1 MDRRESLKLLL
12 AGGLGSGLLATASC
26 TPEEKADLETL
37 IGEYGRTPEEKVVDE
52 KLMAERFFTD
62 KELATIAILSDI
74 ILPADESSGS
84 ATDAGVP
91 DFIEFMVKDA
101 PSFKTPLRGG
111 LMWLDAESRK
121 RFGRDFAEVTDAE
134 KMAIVDDIAWPD
146 TARPEMIHGVRFF
159 NRMRNLVAS
168 GYFTTRMGFDVLGY
182 KGNTPGVWDGVPEE
196 VLKKHGFAYDEKT
209 LRECLDPATRT
220 KIIEWDDRGNIVG

>member
-12 AGGLGSGLLATASC
+12 AGGLGTGLLATASC
-26 TPEEKADLETL
+26 TPKEEAELNAM
-37 IGEYGRTPEEKVVDE
+37 IGEYGRTPEEKAVDE
-52 KLMAERFFTD
+52 KLMADRFFTD
-62 KELATIAILSDI
+62 AEMAAIAVLSDI

-91 DFIEFMVKDA
+91 AFIEFMVKDI

-111 LMWLDAESRK
+111 LMWLDIESRK
-121 RFGRDFAEVTDAE
+121 RFGKDFVSISEAERLQ
-134 KMAIVDDIAWPD
+134 IVDDIAWPD